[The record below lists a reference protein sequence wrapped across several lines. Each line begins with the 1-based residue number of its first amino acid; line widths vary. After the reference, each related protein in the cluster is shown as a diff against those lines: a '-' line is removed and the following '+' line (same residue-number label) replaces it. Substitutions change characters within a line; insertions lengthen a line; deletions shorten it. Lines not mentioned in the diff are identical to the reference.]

1 MKKKSNRILKKIIK
15 RNVGIG
21 LLLGMFT
28 NIMFGEIRLSPN
40 TNQNTTIDRSQN
52 NAATIININTPNNK
66 GISVNDFQEFRTKD
80 GVVFNNFS
88 EGVAR
93 SYLAGLMAA
102 NPNLSKEQAAQLILN
117 RVGGN
122 NRVEIENYLEVMSNG
137 KTDMIFSSPNGF
149 YLNNTGF
156 INFRDVMFTHQM

>member
-1 MKKKSNRILKKIIK
+1 MGNRKSNRILEKIIK

-21 LLLGMFT
+21 LLIGMLT
-28 NIMFGEIRLSPN
+28 NIMFAEIRLSPN

-117 RVGGN
+117 RV
-122 NRVEIENYLEVMSNG
+122 
-137 KTDMIFSSPNGF
+137 
-149 YLNNTGF
+149 
-156 INFRDVMFTHQM
+156 